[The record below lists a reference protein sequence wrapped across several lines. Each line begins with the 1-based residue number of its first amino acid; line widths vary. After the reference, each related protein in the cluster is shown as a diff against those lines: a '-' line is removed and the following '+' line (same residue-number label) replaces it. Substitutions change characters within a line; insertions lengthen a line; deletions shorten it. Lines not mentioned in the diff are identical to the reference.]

1 MSVDIFS
8 ENLDDPDDAPPW
20 SEAVFARAEIAIGDV
35 VLRPATGTLTKRGR
49 PKLESPKVH
58 INLRLDSDVVDH
70 FKKSGPGWQS
80 RVNEALRCFAGLKT
94 G

>member
-35 VLRPATGTLTKRGR
+35 VLRPATGTLTKRGP
-49 PKLESPKVH
+49 PKLAFVEPTKKAACDGRPFWSG
-58 INLRLDSDVVDH
+58 LRPDPSSDND
-70 FKKSGPGWQS
+70 P
-80 RVNEALRCFAGLKT
+80 A
-94 G
+94 